1 MIETEGVSILRNGMR
16 EWINSDS
23 YRAERWAQHEL
34 SSACTPPVVAAVLA
48 HIDAQAKEIA
58 RLSTTPNM
66 LTIKAIVDEKLDA
79 LNQCW
84 ELENII
90 CDKEEVIDRLLA
102 FHSFFADHCETLF
115 MQFGAPCV
123 DLYNAAAMKEKP

>member
-48 HIDAQAKEIA
+48 HIDAQAAEIE
-58 RLSTTPNM
+58 RLRADADRYRHIRACNDG
-66 LTIKAIVDEKLDA
+66 AIVIMPGEWPDDDVLLTGDTADAAIDAEMAKL
-79 LNQCW
+79 
-84 ELENII
+84 
-90 CDKEEVIDRLLA
+90 
-102 FHSFFADHCETLF
+102 
-115 MQFGAPCV
+115 
-123 DLYNAAAMKEKP
+123 KEKS